1 MRELTVKEKE
11 QYECLVANSKQIS
24 LIEYFGIGGGRKR

>member
-24 LIEYFGIGGGRKR
+24 LTEYFGIGGHRR